1 MKLIGGQTSYMND
14 PFDKKEIEKVDNEI
28 IRELQEK
35 IDKITKIVMED
46 QISFYTRNYVNKER
60 IKNLKK
66 KYELKCHVIDVKNTS
81 DVYETGKYFG
91 MVELCKELLK
101 EEQKME
107 IEEIEKIK

>member
-1 MKLIGGQTSYMND
+1 MND
-14 PFDKKEIEKVDNEI
+14 PFDKKEIERVDNKI

-60 IKNLKK
+60 IRKLKV
-66 KYELKCHVIDVKNTS
+66 KYELKCHVIDIENIS

-91 MVELCKELLK
+91 MVELCEELLK
-101 EEQKME
+101 EEE
-107 IEEIEKIK
+107 